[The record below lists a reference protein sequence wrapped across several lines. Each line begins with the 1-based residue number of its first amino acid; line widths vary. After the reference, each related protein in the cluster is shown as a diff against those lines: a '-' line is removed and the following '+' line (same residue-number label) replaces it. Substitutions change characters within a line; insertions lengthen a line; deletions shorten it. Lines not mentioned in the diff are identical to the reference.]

1 MHIVHRHSS
10 ESTVALHTLASR
22 PRNDAEAID
31 LHNSPSHSI
40 TSDFCDKPVRATAS
54 HRIGSYLIIT
64 NMVAGGA
71 LVLATSVLAFLW
83 FGSDEGGAWR
93 YIMIHG
99 WPGQVVTLS
108 TLIIRL
114 AVATQASTAISM
126 LASICL
132 ESKCLNGVA
141 LKDAPALSVSRC
153 VNSGPLTTL
162 ALFRS
167 NLLRKPHARIS
178 ILIFRITLTTF
189 LSQFTSTLLLW
200 DVRPGSALSFS
211 TTEEIAVGFSM
222 QNYLERFSD
231 ILTRSQNYWLTSPQE
246 YPAFAEFSG
255 PAEIASPAV
264 DDTGPSICAFLLL
277 GLGKHRTALAHYSGP
292 ASVLDTRV
300 ACVRPDMPYWDFSR
314 PHEKQFLAGVVRPSQ
329 IPEELGQALRINT
342 TEPGIPFNC
351 SLENL
356 QAQSDPTFV
365 VYGLPYGAGG
375 LISSVDPKQN
385 KTLRHHFS
393 NRTWMALN
401 PQTGSSWFVEL
412 GYMVLILRGQG
423 KLARSEIRLSDFI
436 NYERPDGGFTT
447 QQQGVWLDF
456 ISGPSRDTY
465 RGLEIVQA
473 NMSITMCFDAM

>member
-1 MHIVHRHSS
+1 
-10 ESTVALHTLASR
+10 
-22 PRNDAEAID
+22 
-31 LHNSPSHSI
+31 
-40 TSDFCDKPVRATAS
+40 
-54 HRIGSYLIIT
+54 
-64 NMVAGGA
+64 MVAGGA

-99 WPGQVVTLS
+99 WLGQVVTLS

-141 LKDAPALSVSRC
+141 LKDAPALSVSC
-153 VNSGPLTTL
+153 YVNLGPLTTL
-162 ALFRS
+162 APFRS

-178 ILIFRITLTTF
+178 ILIFGITLTTL

-211 TTEEIAVGFSM
+211 TTEEIFVGFSM

-231 ILTRSQNYWLTSPQE
+231 ILTRSQNYWLASPQE
-246 YPAFAEFSG
+246 YPAFAEFSE
-255 PAEIASPAV
+255 PAEITSPAV
-264 DDTGPSICAFLLL
+264 DDTGPSIRAFLPL
-277 GLGKHRTALAHYSGP
+277 GLEKHRTALAHYSGP

-314 PHEKQFLAGVVRPSQ
+314 PREKHFLAGVVRSSQ
-329 IPEELGQALRINT
+329 VPGLAASDPRLQALASALDKPLKITRLRLQAACCEPCQVPEELGQALHINT

-356 QAQSDPTFV
+356 QAQNDPTFV
-365 VYGLPYGAGG
+365 VCGLPYGAGG

-385 KTLRHHFS
+385 RTLR
-393 NRTWMALN
+393 
-401 PQTGSSWFVEL
+401 
-412 GYMVLILRGQG
+412 QG
-423 KLARSEIRLSDFI
+423 I
-436 NYERPDGGFTT
+436 
-447 QQQGVWLDF
+447 Q
-456 ISGPSRDTY
+456 
-465 RGLEIVQA
+465 
-473 NMSITMCFDAM
+473 